1 MTRARFRVP
10 CLALVLVLVL
20 ASRGAR
26 DVASHAVASRAVAS
40 RAAPRATATMFKAAL
55 TTIKSA
61 IPDEVAQAAKKRVNQ
76 WKGIG
81 DDEALVR
88 DATNSEP
95 WGPHGEQLRA
105 IARLTRDGKWDVVR
119 EVLEKR
125 LKSAPEEW
133 RRAYKALTVVE
144 YLVANGDRAI
154 AEDVRRRRMMDGAL
168 RFEYKDARGKDEGVN
183 VRHRAEKIKALVED
197 PRSVEEAREKAE
209 RNRGKYAGM
218 SSEEARTHARRGSTS
233 SAGGSFSGGSA
244 LGGDSERR
252 STASISS
259 GGGAGGAP
267 WNRADEDVKPRAP
280 VAPPSAPAP
289 AFASGRQ
296 KADSS
301 DDEDDAPLANAAPK
315 IVFRDVPVP
324 SVAPAP
330 GVMAFAPPPRAA
342 NAVMAVNYSS
352 ASSAAPAPTSSIDD
366 LLGGLSAPAVTPAAA
381 PAAAPVASG
390 WGDLDNLFNAPNQAH
405 APPQPAMGADPLASF
420 GAPAP
425 RAAPSP
431 ANQFGFAPPPQASAM
446 HPHAAQ
452 VPQSPPKPAADPF
465 GLSSFGS
472 PGASPRLSGGSSPRK
487 PPLATDSLDALAALT
502 KDLGFGSSSS
512 NDARSQNPPM
522 SPAKFTGGS
531 LI

>member
-1 MTRARFRVP
+1 M
-10 CLALVLVLVL
+10 VLVL

-197 PRSVEEAREKAE
+197 PINGKASATTK
-209 RNRGKYAGM
+209 R
-218 SSEEARTHARRGSTS
+218 S
-233 SAGGSFSGGSA
+233 SAT
-244 LGGDSERR
+244 RR
-252 STASISS
+252 
-259 GGGAGGAP
+259 
-267 WNRADEDVKPRAP
+267 
-280 VAPPSAPAP
+280 
-289 AFASGRQ
+289 
-296 KADSS
+296 
-301 DDEDDAPLANAAPK
+301 
-315 IVFRDVPVP
+315 
-324 SVAPAP
+324 
-330 GVMAFAPPPRAA
+330 
-342 NAVMAVNYSS
+342 
-352 ASSAAPAPTSSIDD
+352 
-366 LLGGLSAPAVTPAAA
+366 TP
-381 PAAAPVASG
+381 
-390 WGDLDNLFNAPNQAH
+390 
-405 APPQPAMGADPLASF
+405 
-420 GAPAP
+420 
-425 RAAPSP
+425 
-431 ANQFGFAPPPQASAM
+431 
-446 HPHAAQ
+446 
-452 VPQSPPKPAADPF
+452 
-465 GLSSFGS
+465 S
-472 PGASPRLSGGSSPRK
+472 PGARTESSC
-487 PPLATDSLDALAALT
+487 
-502 KDLGFGSSSS
+502 
-512 NDARSQNPPM
+512 ARSR
-522 SPAKFTGGS
+522 GS
-531 LI
+531 RAMGSGTSCARCWRNA

>member
-1 MTRARFRVP
+1 MPAFAFRVW
-10 CLALVLVLVL
+10 LWFWFW
-20 ASRGAR
+20 R
-26 DVASHAVASRAVAS
+26 RAVKKTS
-40 RAAPRATATMFKAAL
+40 RHTPSRRAPSRRAPRRASTATMFKAAL

-218 SSEEARTHARRGSTS
+218 SSEEARTHARRRSTS

-301 DDEDDAPLANAAPK
+301 DDEETRRRRTRRQRLFLETFPY
-315 IVFRDVPVP
+315 
-324 SVAPAP
+324 
-330 GVMAFAPPPRAA
+330 RASRRRR
-342 NAVMAVNYSS
+342 V
-352 ASSAAPAPTSSIDD
+352 
-366 LLGGLSAPAVTPAAA
+366 
-381 PAAAPVASG
+381 
-390 WGDLDNLFNAPNQAH
+390 
-405 APPQPAMGADPLASF
+405 
-420 GAPAP
+420 
-425 RAAPSP
+425 
-431 ANQFGFAPPPQASAM
+431 
-446 HPHAAQ
+446 
-452 VPQSPPKPAADPF
+452 
-465 GLSSFGS
+465 
-472 PGASPRLSGGSSPRK
+472 
-487 PPLATDSLDALAALT
+487 
-502 KDLGFGSSSS
+502 
-512 NDARSQNPPM
+512 
-522 SPAKFTGGS
+522 
-531 LI
+531 

>member
-1 MTRARFRVP
+1 
-10 CLALVLVLVL
+10 
-20 ASRGAR
+20 
-26 DVASHAVASRAVAS
+26 
-40 RAAPRATATMFKAAL
+40 MFKAAL

-218 SSEEARTHARRGSTS
+218 SSEEARTHARGGSTS
-233 SAGGSFSGGSA
+233 SAGGSMSGGSA
-244 LGGDSERR
+244 LGRRLGATVDGVDFFGRRRWRRAVGSRGRRRETTRSRGAAERAGAGVRVGTTKGGFERR
-252 STASISS
+252 
-259 GGGAGGAP
+259 
-267 WNRADEDVKPRAP
+267 RR
-280 VAPPSAPAP
+280 
-289 AFASGRQ
+289 
-296 KADSS
+296 
-301 DDEDDAPLANAAPK
+301 
-315 IVFRDVPVP
+315 
-324 SVAPAP
+324 
-330 GVMAFAPPPRAA
+330 
-342 NAVMAVNYSS
+342 
-352 ASSAAPAPTSSIDD
+352 
-366 LLGGLSAPAVTPAAA
+366 
-381 PAAAPVASG
+381 
-390 WGDLDNLFNAPNQAH
+390 
-405 APPQPAMGADPLASF
+405 
-420 GAPAP
+420 
-425 RAAPSP
+425 
-431 ANQFGFAPPPQASAM
+431 
-446 HPHAAQ
+446 
-452 VPQSPPKPAADPF
+452 
-465 GLSSFGS
+465 
-472 PGASPRLSGGSSPRK
+472 
-487 PPLATDSLDALAALT
+487 
-502 KDLGFGSSSS
+502 
-512 NDARSQNPPM
+512 
-522 SPAKFTGGS
+522 
-531 LI
+531 